1 MPDSLRMCMAAN
13 PSRVSCM
20 DGDVGGL
27 VGGKAGTHPNG
38 IPCMI
43 PMVFTVCKPSFGQ
56 DQERWQACHVLG
68 MVRAFDPRSWRLARD
83 PGFDPQRKH
92 GLVFASENRSA
103 SSNQVER
110 DYGRRIGTG
119 WRRWASPRL
128 VNMAH
133 SWIAVDRWGGHSK
146 GCRRPMEV
154 SAA

>member
-27 VGGKAGTHPNG
+27 VGGKVGTHPNSDG
-38 IPCMI
+38 FHSMQAILRARSGKIRKDGKHAMCWGW
-43 PMVFTVCKPSFGQ
+43 S
-56 DQERWQACHVLG
+56 ERLTPGLG
-68 MVRAFDPRSWRLARD
+68 AWRLARD
-83 PGFDPQRKH
+83 LGFDPQRRH
-92 GLVFASENRSA
+92 GWVFASENRSA

-110 DYGRRIGTG
+110 DYRRRICIG

-146 GCRRPMEV
+146 GV
-154 SAA
+154 SLAHGG